1 MYQPKHGAYINYLI
15 HIIMKAKRIMLLAA
29 VLFVGVFTLSAQ
41 TKDEVKADKAKA
53 RKEIP
58 AYRQK
63 GYAGSVSLNSQML
76 FILGL
81 ETSHGYMFNE
91 HHYLGAGVGFNIFPY
106 KVQIRHSSSLIY
118 SEEGSINFT
127 PIFVE
132 YKAFLRKR
140 SNTPVL
146 GARAAFTHVWWMYD
160 GQIQMR
166 ETVGLE
172 PVFGWDWKLKD
183 SFGLNVALGV
193 QLMYNI
199 TNDNFGALP
208 RVSLGFQF

>member
-1 MYQPKHGAYINYLI
+1 
-15 HIIMKAKRIMLLAA
+15 MKAKKIALLAA
-29 VLFVGVFTLSAQ
+29 VLFAGVFSLSAQ

-63 GYAGSVSLNSQML
+63 GYAGSVSLNSFV

-81 ETSHGYMFNE
+81 ETSHGYMFDE
-91 HHYLGAGVGFNIFPY
+91 HHYLGAGAGFNIFPVWY
-106 KVQIRHSSSLIY
+106 PFPA
-118 SEEGSINFT
+118 FT
-127 PIFVE
+127 TAYDTQIFVE

-146 GARAAFTHVWWMYD
+146 GARAAFTHMWWKDD
-160 GQIQMR
+160 GQMQMR
-166 ETVGLE
+166 EVVGLE

-208 RVSLGFQF
+208 RVSFGFQF